1 MESPCTVAQKL
12 LDPALVLVRDYCR
25 GARNTAEG
33 FGDERYVELGLRRAL
48 DGDESGRAFL
58 QILADTEKPIA
69 RSTWFDALQSKRR
82 LGVVQ
87 DVATL
92 SYQKFRQQLG
102 RRDWLEQLPELTG
115 RAVIAVDGHQIEHA
129 CHSQRDSKG
138 RQVASGVLYGLCLH
152 SGLMRPMS
160 RFQGDGQ
167 RAHEWRIFKR
177 DWKKWLEADERG
189 GLPII
194 VADPAYIDIQYWFLE
209 KRAGTAVFISREKE
223 NMKPTR
229 FGYHAF
235 DRSDPVNQGVL
246 SDGPAGYTS
255 AVIRRIEYEDPQS
268 KDRFVFITNDTSLR
282 PGVIALLY
290 FMRWKIEK
298 CFDVYKN
305 KLQAKKA
312 WATGEVA
319 AMQQAHFMALLH
331 NLLTCLLEKLDTS
344 SGIRELKVQERHVK
358 KPSAVPSHRMLRYA
372 HAITCQFI
380 RLVRNLLPGKTPW
393 EAALPLFRQRLEC
406 YL

>member
-1 MESPCTVAQKL
+1 MAIQHTVDQKFL
-12 LDPALVLVRDYCR
+12 EPALVLVRDYCR
-25 GARNTAEG
+25 GARNTKEG
-33 FGDERYVELGLRRAL
+33 LTDERYVELGLRRAL

-58 QILADTEKPIA
+58 QMLADTEQLTA

-82 LGVVQ
+82 LGVINE
-87 DVATL
+87 VAAL
-92 SYQKFRQQLG
+92 SYRKFKDRLST
-102 RRDWLEQLPELTG
+102 RDWLEGLPELGG
-115 RAVIAVDGHQIEHA
+115 RAVIAIDGHQIEHS
-129 CHSQRDSKG
+129 CHSRCDSKG
-138 RQVASGVLYGLCLH
+138 RYVPNGVLYGLCLH

-160 RFQGDGQ
+160 QFQGDGK

-177 DWKKWLEADERG
+177 DWKRWLDAEESK

-194 VADPAYIDIQYWFLE
+194 QADSAYIDIQYWFME

-223 NMKPTR
+223 NMNPTIY
-229 FGYHAF
+229 GLLAF
-235 DRSDPVNQGVL
+235 DRDDPMNVGVL
-246 SDGPAGYTS
+246 SDAPAGYTS

-268 KDRFVFITNDTSLR
+268 RERFVFITNDTSLR

-305 KLQAKKA
+305 KLHAQKA

-319 AMQQAHFMALLH
+319 AIQQAHFMALLH
-331 NLLTCLLEKLDTS
+331 NLLTCLLDELGSS
-344 SGIRELKVQERHVK
+344 SGIRELKVEVRHVK
-358 KPSAVPSHRMLRYA
+358 NPSSVPSHRLLRRAY
-372 HAITCQFI
+372 AITCQFI
-380 RLVRNLLPGKTPW
+380 RLVRNLLPLKMPW
-393 EAALPLFRQRLEC
+393 NESLPLFRQRLER